1 MIGWGRV
8 MQQHKMRRRAPNT
21 PRQPSKYGN
30 KKVEINGHK
39 FDSKKEANYYL
50 YLLSEQQ
57 ADRVTM
63 FLMQVP
69 IALTASVKYIVD
81 FQVFRADGTVEW
93 IDVKGMRTDM
103 YKLKKRQV
111 EEMYP
116 FEITEA

>member
-1 MIGWGRV
+1 
-8 MQQHKMRRRAPNT
+8 MQRHKMTRRAPCLSA
-21 PRQPSKYGN
+21 PSKYGN

-63 FLMQVP
+63 FLMQAP
-69 IALTASVKYIVD
+69 LALPGGVKYIVD
-81 FQVFRADGTVEW
+81 FVVFRADGSVEW
-93 IDVKGMRTDM
+93 VDVKGMRTAM

-111 EEMYP
+111 EALYP
-116 FEITEA
+116 LEIVEA

>member
-1 MIGWGRV
+1 MIGWGRA
-8 MQQHKMRRRAPNT
+8 MQRHNMRRRAPNA
-21 PRQPSKYGN
+21 PRSSKYGN
-30 KKVEINGHK
+30 KKTVINGLT

-63 FLMQVP
+63 FLRQVP
-69 IALTASVKYIVD
+69 IELTAGVKYIVD
-81 FQVFRADGTVEW
+81 FVVFRADGSVEW

-111 EEMYP
+111 EELYP

>member
-1 MIGWGRV
+1 
-8 MQQHKMRRRAPNT
+8 MQRHNMKRRAPNA
-21 PRQPSKYGN
+21 PRPSKYGN
-30 KKVEINGHK
+30 RKTVIHGHV

-69 IALTASVKYIVD
+69 MALPGGVKYVVD
-81 FQVFRADGTVEW
+81 FVVFRADGSVEW
-93 IDVKGMRTDM
+93 VDVKGVRTDV

-111 EEMYP
+111 EEIYP
-116 FEITEA
+116 IEIVEV

>member
-1 MIGWGRV
+1 
-8 MQQHKMRRRAPNT
+8 MQRHKMKRRPPNT
-21 PRQPSKYGN
+21 PKPSKYGN

-39 FDSKKEANYYL
+39 FDSKKESNYYL

-69 IALTASVKYIVD
+69 IPLPGGVKYIID
-81 FQVFRADGTVEW
+81 FVVFRADGSVEW
-93 IDVKGMRTDM
+93 IDVKGMRTDI

-111 EEMYP
+111 EELYP